1 MIIIALNYFLH
12 YNSYQIYFWV
22 CVKILNRYF
31 LAKRRSVFVLVL
43 RLCLEPTTVIN
54 IRKKA

>member
-31 LAKRRSVFVLVL
+31 LAKRRSVFELVL